1 MANQAGYVPTETEE
15 QQALFEWASM
25 MSGVHPE
32 LKLMY
37 HVPNEGKRSK
47 AAAGI
52 LKSMG
57 LKRGVPDICLPVPR
71 GRFHGL
77 YVELKR
83 VKGGKAT
90 KEQLWWL
97 EQLDRQGYAVT
108 ICRGWKQASQNILAY
123 LNLVGGK
130 SNDNRSRTS
139 NRETEQ

>member
-1 MANQAGYVPTETEE
+1 MANQAGYVMTETEE
-15 QQALFEWASM
+15 QQALFEWANM
-25 MSGVHPE
+25 MAGVHPE

-47 AAAGI
+47 ATAGI

-57 LKRGVPDICLPVPR
+57 LKSGVPDICLPVPS

-123 LNLVGGK
+123 LNLVGGNT
-130 SNDNRSRTS
+130 NDNRSRTS

>member
-1 MANQAGYVPTETEE
+1 MTETEE
-15 QQALFEWASM
+15 QLALFEWANM
-25 MSGVHPE
+25 MAGIHPE
-32 LKLMY
+32 LRLMY

-52 LKSMG
+52 LKAMG
-57 LKRGVPDICLPVPR
+57 LKPGVPDICLPVPR

-83 VKGGKAT
+83 VEGGKAT

-97 EQLDRQGYAVT
+97 EQLDWQGYAVT

-123 LNLVGGK
+123 LNIKGDADH
-130 SNDNRSRTS
+130 DNRST
-139 NRETEQ
+139 TGKP